1 MFTSGFFW
9 SRICWN
15 MNLSGNFWKCLDMW
29 FFLLEAEGQ
38 GSFLGTIYPI
48 MAQTCQTSSPSVLLP
63 EMMVFIAAGDVRLWC
78 SDSVMKT
85 DHVPQ
90 WMLWFFCSWVA
101 VATYCLD
108 SVVIP
113 LTFSSAEILQLDSSH
128 ILLWYHS
135 EAPRELRVTRS
146 FKNVVSPYALVLDFT
161 HLWPEKLLDHLNLR
175 IWMRVL

>member
-1 MFTSGFFW
+1 MSWYVILSTGSRGPGLIPGNHLPDHGPDLPDLISIHFT
-9 SRICWN
+9 
-15 MNLSGNFWKCLDMW
+15 
-29 FFLLEAEGQ
+29 
-38 GSFLGTIYPI
+38 
-48 MAQTCQTSSPSVLLP
+48 
-63 EMMVFIAAGDVRLWC
+63 AGDDGFHCSWWCKALMQRLSHENRPC
-78 SDSVMKT
+78 TSV
-85 DHVPQ
+85 DAVI
-90 WMLWFFCSWVA
+90 FCSWVA